1 MRETHGFLANN
12 SLDVFPLRHDHV
24 PLLGVAGPQRR
35 AAMIDGRG
43 CDCVDALTKTL
54 GAPVLMSFGDL
65 VAECP
70 WCGARDVDPEAAD
83 LRANVAVPSG
93 G

>member
-1 MRETHGFLANN
+1 MT
-12 SLDVFPLRHDHV
+12 
-24 PLLGVAGPQRR
+24 
-35 AAMIDGRG
+35 DGRS

-54 GAPVLMSFGDL
+54 GAPVLMTFGDL

-83 LRANVAVPSG
+83 LRAGAAVSSG
-93 G
+93 P

>member
-1 MRETHGFLANN
+1 MRTTHWTYPRSVTIM
-12 SLDVFPLRHDHV
+12 SLSWASPAHR
-24 PLLGVAGPQRR
+24 GG
-35 AAMIDGRG
+35 AAMIDGRS